1 MRHRSKS
8 LWVAAVALSL
18 GATGNALAW
27 SNQQQSSAQE
37 NQVTVSKLKARQLAL
52 DRVPD
57 GTVKS
62 ERLETQG
69 GSPAWVI
76 DVAQYREP
84 DHVTTVVVDANT
96 GAVRSGERHAPNK
109 K

>member
-1 MRHRSKS
+1 MRPLSKS
-8 LWVAAVALSL
+8 LWVVTVALSL
-18 GATGNALAW
+18 AAGNALAW
-27 SNQQQSSAQE
+27 SNQQGSKQE
-37 NQVTVSKLKARQLAL
+37 SQLTVSKKQARQLAL

-76 DVAQYREP
+76 NVAQYGEP
-84 DHVTTVVVDANT
+84 EHVTTVVVDANT
-96 GAVRSGERHAPNK
+96 GAVHSGERHAPNK